1 MNKCAKIIE
10 GYQQCEAIR
19 WNITLLPF
27 CVIKQ
32 NLAMLRKRDIMD
44 KKCVV
49 SSLSEYIAA
58 IEKYNLFNCISR
70 GESELYEKPMSSGVQ
85 RNKLKGYT
93 KLLEQYHLD
102 VETSINKI
110 QDKNFLAFA
119 QHHGIPTN
127 LLDFSFSPLVSLY
140 FSIDGCTDKGYVY
153 FINKNKMVNIN
164 KVLYKKPLGWGMLD
178 ELLNYDLDLYV
189 DIMPQMSDAFIANRK
204 EMIKYFENHAD
215 EFISKFRKTRSPG
228 YLASIEG
235 GVDDFEKAL
244 IQYREDKPKWEADE
258 RVHEEVTLQIYSS
271 VPNFLRSMQ
280 KIYKGDISYP
290 KKFFENYSKVSD
302 TKIMGTDYAAN
313 IDVLMFLH
321 KMEEIEY
328 FYNQVFSTDK
338 LDYELELPFYFTYQ
352 PPIIDER
359 VKNQS
364 SIFIFQTFNP
374 NVCYYEG
381 KPIRVWQKIMSDFV
395 IEIDNPEKIGEE
407 LDAIGFN
414 QKHIYC
420 DYDSIA
426 KYLVS
431 HS

>member
-1 MNKCAKIIE
+1 MDNKC
-10 GYQQCEAIR
+10 
-19 WNITLLPF
+19 
-27 CVIKQ
+27 VI
-32 NLAMLRKRDIMD
+32 
-44 KKCVV
+44 

-58 IEKYNLFNCISR
+58 IEKYDLFNCISR
-70 GESELYEKPMSSGVQ
+70 GESQLYEEPMSSGVR

-102 VETSINKI
+102 VETSINPI

-153 FINKNKMVNIN
+153 FINKSKMVNIN
-164 KVLYKKPLGWGMLD
+164 KILYKKPLGWGMLD
-178 ELLNYDLDLYV
+178 DLLNYDLDLYMN
-189 DIMPQMSDAFIANRK
+189 ILPQLSETFMANRE
-204 EMIKYFENHAD
+204 EMINFFENHAD
-215 EFISKFRKTRSPG
+215 AFIEKFRKFRSQS
-228 YLASIEG
+228 LLDSIEG

-244 IQYREDKPKWEADE
+244 NQYREDKPRWEADE
-258 RVHEEVTLQIYSS
+258 RIHDEVTLQIYRS
-271 VPNFLRSMQ
+271 VPNFLQGMQ

-290 KKFFENYSKVSD
+290 EMFFKNYSKVS
-302 TKIMGTDYAAN
+302 GTRIDGADYAAN
-313 IDVLMFLH
+313 VHVLMFLH
-321 KMEEIEY
+321 KMEQIEY
-328 FYNQVFSTDK
+328 FYNQVFSADK
-338 LDYELELPFYFTYQ
+338 LDYDLELPFYFTYQ

-364 SIFIFQTFNP
+364 SIFIFQPFNP
-374 NVCYYEG
+374 NVCCYDG
-381 KPIRVWQKIMSDFV
+381 KPIQAWQKIKWDFV
-395 IEIDNPEKIGEE
+395 IEIENPENIRRE

-426 KYLVS
+426 KYIVS
-431 HS
+431 HMRK